1 MRSEKWNIFRLSHD
15 GTTRGRIIICMKENT
30 KITGV
35 QQLGRRKC
43 SVDIKTHKVG
53 APKKKE
59 KRERRNERNGIVN
72 FGVGGRVRPF
82 GC

>member
-30 KITGV
+30 KITDV

-59 KRERRNERNGIVN
+59 KEKEGTS
-72 FGVGGRVRPF
+72 GTGS
-82 GC
+82 